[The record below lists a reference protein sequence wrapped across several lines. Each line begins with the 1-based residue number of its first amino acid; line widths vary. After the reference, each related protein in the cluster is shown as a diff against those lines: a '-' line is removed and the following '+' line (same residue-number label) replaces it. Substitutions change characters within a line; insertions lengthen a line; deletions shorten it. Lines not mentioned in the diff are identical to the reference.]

1 MSHPCELRVDGVLG
15 SSHVM
20 GPLAYSVR
28 LQRSLAAHGVC
39 GGVDWGLW
47 LREIASRGEPRSKLK
62 LGATGYGY
70 LGPSTTPKLTGKREQ
85 GLTQPER
92 HTRRAWISAPSVT
105 ELPWP
110 TSSSRPRC

>member
-1 MSHPCELRVDGVLG
+1 MLWGLSLTAF
-15 SSHVM
+15 
-20 GPLAYSVR
+20 AYSVR

-47 LREIASRGEPRSKLK
+47 LREIASRGEPPSRLK

-70 LGPSTTPKLTGKREQ
+70 LGPSTTPKLTDKRGQ

-92 HTRRAWISAPSVT
+92 HTRRAWMSAPSVT
-105 ELPWP
+105 KLPWP